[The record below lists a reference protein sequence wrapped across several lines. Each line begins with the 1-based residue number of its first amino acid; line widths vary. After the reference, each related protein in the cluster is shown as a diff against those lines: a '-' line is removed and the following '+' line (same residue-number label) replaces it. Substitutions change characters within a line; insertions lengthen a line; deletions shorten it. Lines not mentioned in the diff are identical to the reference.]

1 MKVPITLH
9 LAMSSLVNVFNFT
22 HSGRYPVISHCGF
35 NCTSLMT
42 NEDENLFVF
51 IGHLDNFFC
60 EALVE
65 ILAISY

>member
-9 LAMSSLVNVFNFT
+9 LAMSSLASVFNFT

-35 NCTSLMT
+35 NYTSLT

-60 EALVE
+60 EVLVE
-65 ILAISY
+65 VLVISY